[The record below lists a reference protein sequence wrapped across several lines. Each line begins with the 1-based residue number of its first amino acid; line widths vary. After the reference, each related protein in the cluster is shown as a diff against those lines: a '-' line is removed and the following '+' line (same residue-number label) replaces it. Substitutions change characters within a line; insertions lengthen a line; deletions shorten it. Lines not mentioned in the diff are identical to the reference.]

1 MLFKSTLFACGA
13 LTQVMVFPPSVFDAA
28 CRFCMPEPDLEPIV
42 IEPSPING
50 GQQDMN
56 GESGRTS
63 RETIE
68 FGDTS
73 VPKSTVAIGGF
84 GLLMFMLDGLG
95 TSGAT
100 Q

>member
-1 MLFKSTLFACGA
+1 
-13 LTQVMVFPPSVFDAA
+13 
-28 CRFCMPEPDLEPIV
+28 
-42 IEPSPING
+42 
-50 GQQDMN
+50 
-56 GESGRTS
+56 
-63 RETIE
+63 
-68 FGDTS
+68 